1 MRVHYYVFWG
11 FECGLFWIWKSSFP
25 GGLNCTLVFLSG
37 LNVNYEIVD
46 NDIFTH
52 PSWPFPVSPPRE
64 DLSLKCKVYQ

>member
-1 MRVHYYVFWG
+1 MRFVLDLEIEFSGWTQLHLGVFEWAY
-11 FECGLFWIWKSSFP
+11 
-25 GGLNCTLVFLSG
+25 
-37 LNVNYEIVD
+37 NVNYEIVD